1 MELVN
6 VRQVLCT
13 YQNYIWGHFLACQ
26 LAISEHKSV
35 FSNKKFLKYVC
46 MYVCMYVCVHMCI
59 YVCMY
64 VCTCECVSVHVCM
77 DEWMDG

>member
-46 MYVCMYVCVHMCI
+46 MYVCICVYM

-64 VCTCECVSVHVCM
+64 VRVSVCLYMCVWTNG
-77 DEWMDG
+77 WMDR